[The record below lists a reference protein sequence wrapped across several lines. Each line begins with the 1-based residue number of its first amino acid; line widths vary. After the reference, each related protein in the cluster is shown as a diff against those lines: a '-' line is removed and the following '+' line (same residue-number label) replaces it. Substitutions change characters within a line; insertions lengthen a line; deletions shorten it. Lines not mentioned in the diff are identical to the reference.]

1 MSRFNSLRQ
10 ILYFVI
16 LATLFLLMV
25 QISFTMAQAQPL
37 VLNPKFDV
45 ETVFSGSFEP
55 SSMVILA
62 NNDILVLDR
71 DVGKVF
77 RVTDGVKSKP
87 LLDVNV
93 ATGGY
98 RGLLGIA
105 VSVNNN
111 STYVFLYFTESA
123 TNDSG
128 DKGQNAVNPIG
139 NRLYRYELVDN
150 KLINPKLLL
159 NLPVLPGPKDNGGV
173 INIGPDNNVYLI
185 IGDLQ
190 GSFKNNQYE
199 TMTQNYKNS
208 SIVDG
213 RAGILVVSQDGKS
226 VGTGILGSSYPLN
239 LYYGYGIRNS
249 FGMDWDP
256 VSGHLWDSENGP
268 EFGDEL
274 NLVLPGFNSGW
285 AQVQGI
291 WKPLNQSK
299 GPVETN
305 PNVVTFNG
313 RGNYSPPKFVTLTP
327 TAPSAI
333 KFINSNKYGDDYKD
347 TLLVADTNNG
357 YIYNFKL
364 DNKRQ
369 NLNLR
374 GELSDKI
381 ANDTNELNSIIFAKG
396 FGRVTDIEIGPDGLL
411 YLLSD
416 QGQITNI
423 YRIITK

>member
-1 MSRFNSLRQ
+1 
-10 ILYFVI
+10 
-16 LATLFLLMV
+16 
-25 QISFTMAQAQPL
+25 
-37 VLNPKFDV
+37 
-45 ETVFSGSFEP
+45 
-55 SSMVILA
+55 
-62 NNDILVLDR
+62 
-71 DVGKVF
+71 
-77 RVTDGVKSKP
+77 
-87 LLDVNV
+87 
-93 ATGGY
+93 
-98 RGLLGIA
+98 
-105 VSVNNN
+105 
-111 STYVFLYFTESA
+111 
-123 TNDSG
+123 
-128 DKGQNAVNPIG
+128 
-139 NRLYRYELVDN
+139 
-150 KLINPKLLL
+150 
-159 NLPVLPGPKDNGGV
+159 
-173 INIGPDNNVYLI
+173 
-185 IGDLQ
+185 
-190 GSFKNNQYE
+190 
-199 TMTQNYKNS
+199 MTQNYKNS

-291 WKPLNQSK
+291 WKSLNQSK
-299 GPVETN
+299 GPLETN

-313 RGNYSPPKFVTLTP
+313 RGNYSPPKFVWLTP

-333 KFINSNKYGDDYKD
+333 KFINSNRYGDDYKD
-347 TLLVADTNNG
+347 TLLVADTNHG
-357 YIYNFKL
+357 YIYDFKL

-374 GELSDKI
+374 GELADKI

-416 QGQITNI
+416 QGHITNI